1 MPSVDEVMQKVQR
14 ILAQSFSTRLGT
26 DDDFFIDR
34 GSTSCRV
41 SCESW
46 IAIRD
51 SDGEPTDD
59 HHVLVNLR
67 APVLFD
73 VPITDE
79 LCRWI
84 ALEGTLWYFGTPVIF
99 PDEEGKDGNLY
110 VDHSLLGTFLDSDEL
125 KIAVTSVLG
134 RADRLDDEL
143 QGRFGGRRLSDPSE
157 SE

>member
-1 MPSVDEVMQKVQR
+1 MPTVEDVTQKVQR
-14 ILAQSFSTRLGT
+14 ILAKNFSVRLGG
-26 DDDFFIDR
+26 DGGYFLDG
-34 GSTSCRV
+34 GSTTCKV
-41 SCESW
+41 SCQQFGPAEAES
-46 IAIRD
+46 
-51 SDGEPTDD
+51 
-59 HHVLVNLR
+59 VLVLLET
-67 APVLFD
+67 PILYE

-84 ALEGTLWYFGTPVIF
+84 ALEGTLWYFGTPLIF

-143 QGRFGGRRLSDPSE
+143 QGRFGGRHLSDPSE